1 MFDRW
6 IASLCI
12 QKKKTSGWPSP
23 SLPSV
28 PTHWWIPLKHKK
40 QCHTVACWHFDPFIW
55 SKVGSGCKKLEFF
68 FFALGKSTEQKWLSL
83 VHFVLHPATR
93 PPCDPCRLL
102 QSHKNEKRRP
112 EGGLKVSL
120 PKRHTKC
127 LLCNADT
134 NISVV
139 LTLPSAATV
148 QTLYVQSVVVCRKSQ
163 PSVALSNLKT
173 DCPSMLFLFM
183 HDVSHG
189 KSQRI

>member
-1 MFDRW
+1 MTVPLPTFSPHTLMNSIKTQNNVTQLLAGILTPLYDQRW
-6 IASLCI
+6 DQVVKS
-12 QKKKTSGWPSP
+12 W
-23 SLPSV
+23 
-28 PTHWWIPLKHKK
+28 
-40 QCHTVACWHFDPFIW
+40 D
-55 SKVGSGCKKLEFF
+55 FF